1 MPRNKRKPR
10 IPINERIKKIK
21 NPKILDLFNEM
32 QSSIH
37 EREKRLNMCPGE
49 QETMAKL
56 QCYWVEVKKCVNYQ
70 SSPYTFPQ
78 YTVARIPCFTA
89 SSPQT
94 CAVIYRDA
102 VILETPIGGSS
113 ITEFSFVMPGDY
125 VVRIGKVVSVI
136 EVLSERKLS
145 MISPSLASELEA
157 SANLHLGDIHLEGN
171 LPLVTVERLRRQS
184 IPEAGYV
191 FDAIVTSRCVF
202 SLGNT
207 AFFYPFYAKIIVGGF
222 VAFKCVKGYNCYD
235 EAFTLDMTVQKKNS
249 KGHTVSFCY
258 NEFPIFTFTEP
269 GLYIIS
275 FDHLISP
282 ILLDV
287 QYLDLKEEAADVDE
301 GIELLQKDRGQC
313 LPYEAD
319 ETGVMTPRWNNV
331 TPAASCEP

>member
-1 MPRNKRKPR
+1 M
-10 IPINERIKKIK
+10 
-21 NPKILDLFNEM
+21 
-32 QSSIH
+32 
-37 EREKRLNMCPGE
+37 
-49 QETMAKL
+49 
-56 QCYWVEVKKCVNYQ
+56 
-70 SSPYTFPQ
+70 
-78 YTVARIPCFTA
+78 
-89 SSPQT
+89 
-94 CAVIYRDA
+94 
-102 VILETPIGGSS
+102 
-113 ITEFSFVMPGDY
+113 
-125 VVRIGKVVSVI
+125 VRIGKVVSVI